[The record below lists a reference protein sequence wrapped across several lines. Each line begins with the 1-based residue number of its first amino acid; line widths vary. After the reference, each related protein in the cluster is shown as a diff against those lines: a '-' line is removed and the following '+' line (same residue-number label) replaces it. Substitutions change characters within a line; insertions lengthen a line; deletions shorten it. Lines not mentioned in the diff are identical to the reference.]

1 MKKLYL
7 FLILCACCLT
17 SSAWAQN
24 RNIYIWDVTR
34 SMIGKGMVNGQA
46 TPDVYDKVEDY
57 LIKDINRIANNHTE
71 IVVIP
76 FQEGVLFDQI
86 ISVPNSTDDSKKQII
101 EKIKQTGP
109 LCMKLKHSNTNISE
123 PLLYAQR
130 TYQKADKVNTLVLL
144 TDGRQNMNGGMDALR
159 EAIIGWSNNADED
172 EFLIYVLTTENAE
185 QPTSEDLDNVDYV
198 TEGEF
203 VNQLVRLQLKPT
215 SEIAFNIK
223 DQKSINVSFANNS
236 DVPLPT
242 GAKIRVQSQAGAPI
256 AINEVVELVNGA
268 ICITPDFDYE
278 ALKTQLAEE
287 VSMRLVYSVENN
299 DELKAKQNKKVAIV
313 PAHSQVK
320 LINKKERVL
329 TISVVEE

>member
-1 MKKLYL
+1 
-7 FLILCACCLT
+7 
-17 SSAWAQN
+17 
-24 RNIYIWDVTR
+24 
-34 SMIGKGMVNGQA
+34 MVNGQA

-57 LIKDINRIANNHTE
+57 LIKDINRIANSHTE

-76 FQEGVLFDQI
+76 FQEDVLYDHI
-86 ISVPNSTDDSKKQII
+86 LSVPNSTDEAKKQII

-109 LCMKLKHSNTNISE
+109 SCMKLSHFNTNISD

-130 TYQKADKVNTLVLL
+130 AYQKSDKVNTLVLL
-144 TDGRQNMNGGMDALR
+144 TDGRQNMNGGMNALR
-159 EAIIGWSNNADED
+159 DAIIGWNNDADED

-185 QPTSEDLDNVDYV
+185 QPTSGDLEQVIYVD
-198 TEGEF
+198 TGDF
-203 VNQLVRLQLKPT
+203 VNQLSLLHLKPT
-215 SEIAFNIK
+215 SEIAFNLK